1 MPETA
6 NHKIPINLNL
16 LKPQSESPKNVL
28 KLIHWVLFAGRYIVV
43 VVEIIVLA
51 AFLMRFKLD
60 ADIADTQER
69 IDEKAEYIQ
78 SLSKVEKEVRQ
89 TQFQLGSVTSLK
101 GQVPDFVTILKH
113 VSDQTPTEIFL
124 ANLSVESAEGNAA
137 VKITGDAKDNNQVL
151 AFTQGLQGDSFFS
164 EANLTSIGLEQ
175 NVIKFIITTV
185 VRQGETK

>member
-69 IDEKAEYIQ
+69 IAEKAQYIQ
-78 SLSKVEKEVRQ
+78 SLSSVEKEVRQ
-89 TQFQLGSVTSLK
+89 IQFQLGSVKSLK
-101 GQVPDFVTILKH
+101 AKVPDFVTILRH
-113 VSDQTPTEIFL
+113 VSDQTPTEIAL
-124 ANLSVESAEGNAA
+124 ANISVESAEGNAA
-137 VKITGDAKDNNQVL
+137 IKITGDAKDNNQVL
-151 AFTQGLQGDSFFS
+151 AFTQSLKGDSFFS

-185 VRQGETK
+185 VRQEETK